1 MSFSTQDITRQWA
14 SLPASQI
21 AVGVNDALHTNSSLV
36 VTAPPGAGKST
47 LLPLTILSSLGEGE
61 KILMLEPRRLAAR
74 QIAERMA
81 QMLGEQVGETI
92 GYRVRFESRV
102 SKRTRIE
109 VLTEGILTRMIV
121 DDATLDG
128 VSVVIFD
135 EFHERSI
142 NSDLALALTRQ
153 AQQIIRPDLKVVI
166 MSATID
172 TSNICAALQ
181 APLIES
187 EGRMFPVELHYAD
200 KDTDP
205 RDIAAAAASTTIE
218 AYKKYEGDILVF
230 LPGQAEIEH
239 CYELLSK
246 SQHFTASP
254 SQPINTSTHQHLTTS
269 GGALVSSAPTT
280 SQHLTTSTSQHLTIH
295 PLYGNLS
302 PEDQRR
308 AIAPSAPGERKIVI
322 ATPIAETSITIEGVR
337 VVIDAG
343 LCRQV
348 VFDARTGL
356 SHLETVRI
364 SMDMATQR
372 MGRAGRVA
380 EGVCYRLWTK
390 ASEHLMAEQ
399 RKPEIEEADLAPMLL
414 DTAAFGESDAE
425 ALPWLTMPPRAGVFK
440 AKELLTALGA
450 IDENGNITSIGK
462 RMATLP
468 CHPRIARMILA
479 TTNLTTSTP
488 QEVHLSPLGFCRLP
502 EQEVHQQH
510 LTTST
515 SHHNNTSLACDI
527 AALLEEKDPL
537 SESGGTDLTL
547 RLSALRAARRKKQL
561 GKWQRIAKIAAEYRR
576 MAHTDEDNRDPAQT
590 EVGLLV
596 AYAYPERIAHSTN
609 SIGGYR
615 LASGAN
621 VQLDAADQ
629 QSAHSWLAVASLYSA
644 TGTTGRVFL
653 AAPIAP
659 DDLEKEFVKEVD
671 NIAWDTKQGCVV
683 MQREQRIGK
692 LILSQKPIHDAD
704 KERLKGIV
712 CEAMKKDGLTMMAWS
727 EKAVEQVQRRVA
739 QVAAWHPEMALPDVS
754 TEHLLSTAADWLPF
768 YLEEGGRVKTS
779 VQELR
784 KLNLAEIIWNI
795 LPYEAQL
802 EVDRLA
808 PTHIEVPTGSH
819 IRIDYRS
826 GAEAPVLSV
835 RLQECFG
842 MERTPCVDDGRQ
854 PLLMELLSPGFKP
867 VQLTQDL
874 ASFWQGTYFE
884 VRKELRRR
892 YPKHYWPENP
902 LEAEAVRGV
911 KRK

>member
-1 MSFSTQDITRQWA
+1 MTFSTQDITKKCA
-14 SLPASQI
+14 SLPASLI
-21 AVGVNDALHTNSSLV
+21 AGDVNSALQTHHSLV
-36 VTAPPGAGKST
+36 ITAPPGAGKST

-81 QMLGEQVGETI
+81 QILGETVGETV
-92 GYRVRFESRV
+92 GYRVRFESKV

-109 VLTEGILTRMIV
+109 VLTEGILTRMLV

-128 VSVVIFD
+128 VSIVIFD

-153 AQQIIRPDLKVVI
+153 AQEIIRPDLKIVI

-172 TSNICAALQ
+172 ACGICAALK

-200 KDTDP
+200 EDTDP
-205 RDIAAAAASTTIE
+205 RDIAAVAASTTME
-218 AYKKYEGDILVF
+218 AYRKHEGDILVF
-230 LPGQAEIEH
+230 LPGQAEIER
-239 CYELLSK
+239 CIELLCN
-246 SQHFTASP
+246 SQH
-254 SQPINTSTHQHLTTS
+254 LYTS

-280 SQHLTTSTSQHLTIH
+280 SQPITTTTPHHLTIH

-302 PEDQRR
+302 PENQRR

-337 VVIDAG
+337 VVIDSG

-356 SHLETVRI
+356 SHLQTVRI

-399 RKPEIEEADLAPMLL
+399 RKPEIEEADLAPMVL

-425 ALPWLTMPPRAGVFK
+425 TLPWLTMPPRAGVFK
-440 AKELLTALGA
+440 AKELLMSLGA
-450 IDENGNITSIGK
+450 IDENGNITPIGK
-462 RMATLP
+462 RMAALP

-479 TTNLTTSTP
+479 TTNLTTSTH
-488 QEVHLSPLGFCRLP
+488 QGVHLS
-502 EQEVHQQH
+502 QVHQQH

-515 SHHNNTSLACDI
+515 SHHHTTSLACDI

-537 SESGGTDLTL
+537 SETGGTDLTL
-547 RLSALRAARRKKQL
+547 RLSALRAARRKKQP
-561 GKWQRIAKIAAEYRR
+561 GRWQRIAKIAAEYRR
-576 MAHTDEDNRDPAQT
+576 MAHTDEENRDPAPM

-596 AYAYPERIAHSTN
+596 AHAYPERIAHSTN
-609 SIGGYR
+609 SIGSYR

-621 VQLDAADQ
+621 VQLDATDQ
-629 QSAHSWLAVASLYSA
+629 QSAHSWLAIASLHSA
-644 TGTTGRVFL
+644 PGATGRVFL
-653 AAPIAP
+653 AAPLDP
-659 DDLEKEFVKEVD
+659 EDLNAEFVKEVD
-671 NIAWDTKQGCVV
+671 NISWDTKQGSVV

-692 LILSQKPIHDAD
+692 LMLSEKPIHDAD
-704 KERLKGIV
+704 KEQVKSIV

-739 QVAAWHPEMALPDVS
+739 QVAAWHPELALPDVS

-768 YLEEGGRVKTS
+768 YLEEGGRVKSS

-784 KLNLAEIIWNI
+784 KLNLAEIIWNL
-795 LPYEAQL
+795 LPYEAQQ

-808 PTHIEVPTGSH
+808 PTHIEVPTGSR
-819 IRIDYRS
+819 IRIDYRT

-842 MERTPCVDDGRQ
+842 MERTPCVDDGKR
-854 PLLMELLSPGFKP
+854 PVLMELLSPGFKP

>member
-1 MSFSTQDITRQWA
+1 MSFSTEDITRQWA

-21 AVGVNDALHTNSSLV
+21 AVGVNEALHTNSSLV

-81 QMLGEQVGETI
+81 QMLGEQVGETV

-153 AQQIIRPDLKVVI
+153 AQQIIRPDLKIVI

-172 TSNICAALQ
+172 ASNICAALQ

-200 KDTDP
+200 EDTDP
-205 RDIAAAAASTTIE
+205 RDIAATAASTTIE

-230 LPGQAEIEH
+230 LPGQAEIER

-246 SQHFTASP
+246 SQHLTISP
-254 SQPINTSTHQHLTTS
+254 HQHLNTTT
-269 GGALVSSAPTT
+269 P
-280 SQHLTTSTSQHLTIH
+280 HHLTIH

-399 RKPEIEEADLAPMLL
+399 RKPEIEEADLAPMVL

-479 TTNLTTSTP
+479 TTN
-488 QEVHLSPLGFCRLP
+488 
-502 EQEVHQQH
+502 

-576 MAHTDEDNRDPAQT
+576 MAHTDEDNRDPAPT

-629 QSAHSWLAVASLYSA
+629 QSAHSWLAIASLYSA
-644 TGTTGRVFL
+644 PGTTGRVFL

-692 LILSQKPIHDAD
+692 LMLSQKPIHDAD

-754 TEHLLSTAADWLPF
+754 TEYLLSTAADWLPF

-784 KLNLAEIIWNI
+784 KLNLADIIWNI